1 MCEERKEKLT
11 RQKVQ
16 MDPDACMNDLSVL
29 NAVLPLVLSCPAA
42 LVGGEE
48 HLLGR
53 RVVGEGRGWV
63 RGQRR
68 FFLTGV
74 EVWK

>member
-1 MCEERKEKLT
+1 M
-11 RQKVQ
+11 
-16 MDPDACMNDLSVL
+16 L
-29 NAVLPLVLSCPAA
+29 NPVLPLVLSCPAA
-42 LVGGEE
+42 PVGGEE
-48 HLLGR
+48 DRHLLGR

-68 FFLTGV
+68 VFLTGV

>member
-1 MCEERKEKLT
+1 MT
-11 RQKVQ
+11 Y
-16 MDPDACMNDLSVL
+16 LSVL

-68 FFLTGV
+68 VFLTGV
-74 EVWK
+74 EFWK

>member
-1 MCEERKEKLT
+1 MT
-11 RQKVQ
+11 
-16 MDPDACMNDLSVL
+16 DLFVL

-53 RVVGEGRGWV
+53 RVVGERRGWV
-63 RGQRR
+63 LGQRR
-68 FFLTGV
+68 VFLTGV
-74 EVWK
+74 EFWK